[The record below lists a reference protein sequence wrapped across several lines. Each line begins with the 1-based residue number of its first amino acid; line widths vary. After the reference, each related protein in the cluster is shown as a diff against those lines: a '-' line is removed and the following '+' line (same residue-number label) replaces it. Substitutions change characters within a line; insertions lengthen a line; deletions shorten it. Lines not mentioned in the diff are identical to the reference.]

1 MVLYT
6 EEDQDREEMRRRRRF
21 TEEDIRELTLDDDGE
36 DDFRGRNQDDE
47 IRRVK
52 LKTYNFKKPQ
62 FMKKLT
68 NTYYKK
74 SKTSEKV
81 NILHK

>member
-6 EEDQDREEMRRRRRF
+6 EEDQDREEIRRRRRF